1 MKPVTIDD
9 HGGLD
14 LGVFANAPKMKMH
27 RQRRRYLRSRKRYGV
42 IAGGRRSGKTVE
54 ARHRLI
60 YGSKHLGGIHHG
72 CLTPPPEVA
81 DPTFAYCAP
90 TRDQA
95 KRIIWE
101 KLKAEIPKWAI
112 RKVSE
117 TELSITFITGA
128 KLYVVGMD
136 QPQRIEGIPLDG
148 VVLDELAD
156 MKPTAWTSSIRP
168 ALSTPGRPPGWALF
182 IGRPRGKNHFW
193 KLVQDARKPDN
204 VADWD
209 VFTPW
214 PSWVVM
220 DPAEVAAAR
229 RDLDPRSFRQE
240 YGGEF
245 LDDAG
250 RAYYQFGTWNLRA
263 CAYNPQR
270 PLLLGFDFNVSPGV
284 AVVAQDFDVEVDVL
298 ACHRCAAPMPAKS
311 GRPCRICGVPQA
323 FEVVTAVIGEVW
335 IEDDSNTRRVCERI
349 LELWGGVHHGKVLC
363 YGDPSGG
370 ARKTSSER
378 SDWQTIEDYLGRRWG
393 NLEIDLASEDPGP
406 RDRVVVTNSR
416 LKNAADVVRVYVDPA
431 KAPHLV
437 EDLELTQLDD
447 NGDLDEGPERKRT
460 HMCLETGTLV
470 ATEHGD
476 IPIEDIRPGM
486 LVWTRKGLR
495 PVTAQWCSGDS
506 EPLYRLRASNGSEL
520 SATATH
526 PVYAG
531 CAWIPVHDLTPGLSL
546 FPIDRIERPSISQGG
561 PTVATR
567 EVDPGR
573 CASTTLPPRASET
586 PESDACTKRS
596 GRQPTDRS
604 PMGATSITGTETRAT
619 TGSRTLSA
627 FLAQSTSGS
636 TSSSESRPACT
647 MGSATSPGSEQP
659 SGMGPTPAALGT
671 PNTESD
677 PGTIASP
684 SPASSAPSAA
694 RSSPPS
700 SHIGEGHDSAVERAP
715 LDIES
720 GRESTTSASDARSAA
735 FSSSRTATPSERPA
749 GDVVVASCEPEGR
762 RGQVWDLTVDDAH
775 EFFANG
781 ILVSNSDAMA
791 YLLFQ
796 RFGSPVTGRRGVSS
810 RAM

>member
-27 RQRRRYLRSRKRYGV
+27 RQRRRYLRSRKRYG
-42 IAGGRRSGKTVE
+42 IIDGDRRSGKTVE

-117 TELSITFITGA
+117 TELSITFITGP

-270 PLLLGFDFNVSPGV
+270 PLLLSFDFNVSPGV

-311 GRPCRICGVPQA
+311 GRPCRICGAPQA
-323 FEVVTAVIGEVW
+323 FETVTAVIGEVW
-335 IEDDSNTRRVCERI
+335 IESDSNTRRVCERI

-378 SDWQTIEDYLGRRWG
+378 SDWQTIEDYLGRRCG

-447 NGDLDEGPERKRT
+447 NGELDEGPERKRT
-460 HMCLETGTLV
+460 H
-470 ATEHGD
+470 
-476 IPIEDIRPGM
+476 I
-486 LVWTRKGLR
+486 
-495 PVTAQWCSGDS
+495 
-506 EPLYRLRASNGSEL
+506 
-520 SATATH
+520 
-526 PVYAG
+526 
-531 CAWIPVHDLTPGLSL
+531 
-546 FPIDRIERPSISQGG
+546 
-561 PTVATR
+561 
-567 EVDPGR
+567 
-573 CASTTLPPRASET
+573 
-586 PESDACTKRS
+586 SDA
-596 GRQPTDRS
+596 
-604 PMGATSITGTETRAT
+604 
-619 TGSRTLSA
+619 L
-627 FLAQSTSGS
+627 
-636 TSSSESRPACT
+636 
-647 MGSATSPGSEQP
+647 
-659 SGMGPTPAALGT
+659 
-671 PNTESD
+671 
-677 PGTIASP
+677 
-684 SPASSAPSAA
+684 
-694 RSSPPS
+694 
-700 SHIGEGHDSAVERAP
+700 
-715 LDIES
+715 
-720 GRESTTSASDARSAA
+720 
-735 FSSSRTATPSERPA
+735 
-749 GDVVVASCEPEGR
+749 
-762 RGQVWDLTVDDAH
+762 
-775 EFFANG
+775 
-781 ILVSNSDAMA
+781 A

-796 RFGSPVTGRRGVSS
+796 RCGSPVIGRRGVSS